1 MPLIVRG
8 LVPMVMTAATASNP
22 VGAID
27 DAWGLTVVSPPS
39 LTASQVSVQVELT
52 DTGTNFVTLQSG
64 GTDVVLVANKATVIS
79 PVPFR
84 QIKIVSTTAETG
96 SFGLAKA
103 ILV

>member
-1 MPLIVRG
+1 
-8 LVPMVMTAATASNP
+8 MVMTAATASNP

-64 GTDVVLVANKATVIS
+64 GVDVTLTANKATVIS

-84 QIKIVSTTAETG
+84 QIQISSTASETATFQL
-96 SFGLAKA
+96 SKA

>member
-1 MPLIVRG
+1 VPLIVRG

-64 GTDVVLVANKATVIS
+64 GVDVTLTANKATVIS

-84 QIKIVSTTAETG
+84 QIQISSTASETATFQL
-96 SFGLAKA
+96 SKA